1 MRDNFLFTYM
11 VDSIKVSVYKH
22 EIQEESSFI
31 NKEFFCG
38 VKDAIAKYL
47 YYPQEVIAP
56 RITKIPIEFVYNQA
70 EVDDVVFLV
79 PEYIVEC
86 TSEAFL
92 NQMEENEE
100 FAKFLIPEYATKPY
114 ITENTVDNWVESI
127 LSNAEKCVLKADA
140 FESNSAD
147 LKWIKFTYEC
157 GEFYGRYRDKKGS
170 KYLMVSLPGYN
181 SDWNDMSA
189 YLEGEYD
196 ILQLSPLGYNT
207 PHGFDNK
214 KRVNGAWPV
223 LYDTVSKIAP
233 NEGYNKWF
241 FEVVAAVKLMRK
253 PEQKLLFV
261 GTSQGG
267 GAALILTSIFNDCTM
282 ACSSEMPFLIGF
294 SDKNYKKVR
303 DFVGSQI
310 GYTGEMI
317 YDFWAKERLYRIDPL
332 RHIHR
337 ISCNTFL
344 LSGEFDDQCPKEDI
358 ECLYDKLRCKKNY
371 IMLEKTGHG
380 YTKAFEK
387 EAKLWFDKA
396 MNNE

>member
-1 MRDNFLFTYM
+1 MCDVFLFTYM
-11 VDSIKVSVYKH
+11 IDSIKVSVYKH

-47 YYPQEVIAP
+47 YYPYEVIAP
-56 RITKIPIEFVYNQA
+56 RITEIPIEFVYDQT
-70 EVDDVVFLV
+70 EIEDVVLLA
-79 PEYIVEC
+79 PECVAEC
-86 TSEAFL
+86 TGEAFL
-92 NQMEENEE
+92 NQMEENED

-114 ITENTVDNWVESI
+114 ITENTVDNWVKSI
-127 LSNAEKCVLKADA
+127 LDNVDKHVLK
-140 FESNSAD
+140 EEVCKVNSNNFQ
-147 LKWIKFTYEC
+147 WIRFTYEY

-170 KYLMVSLPGYN
+170 KYLLVSLPGYN
-181 SDWNDMSA
+181 SDWNDMSV
-189 YLEGEYD
+189 YREGEYD
-196 ILQLSPLGYNT
+196 LLQLSPLGYNT
-207 PHGFDNK
+207 PYGFDNK

-223 LYDTVSKIAP
+223 LYDTVSKTDP

-241 FEVVAAVKLMRK
+241 FEAVAAVKLMRK
-253 PEQKLLFV
+253 PDQKLLFI

-267 GAALILTSIFNDCTM
+267 GAALVLSSVFNDCTA

-310 GYTGEMI
+310 GYTGEMV
-317 YDFWAKERLYRIDPL
+317 YDFWAKERLYRIDPF

-337 ISCNTFL
+337 ISCDTFL
-344 LSGEFDDQCPKEDI
+344 LSGEFDDQCPREDI
-358 ECLYDKLRCKKNY
+358 ECLYDGLRCEKKY
-371 IMLEKTGHG
+371 VMLEKTGHG
-380 YTKAFEK
+380 YTKAFGK

-396 MNNE
+396 INNE